1 MKPQCSVCLH
11 PMCFLHFFCTFW
23 ITITLKCLFYSI
35 GACDFESSCSWSNT
49 QANDNF
55 DWLVSSGKTTSR
67 FTGPPFDHTFQNAS
81 GHYIYLESSAPRV
94 QGDKAR
100 YISQAFPAQS
110 NAACLSFSF
119 YMYGA
124 NIGSLGV
131 YVLTN
136 TTADSLTN
144 EAQLWKLSGAAG
156 NSWMQGQ
163 MNIPTQY
170 SSKPFQLM
178 FEGIRG
184 NGYQGDIA
192 VDDISVDLTSG
203 CVTSPDYAK
212 PQSGMLNSFYYIV
225 CKFKIETGWSRNN
238 IELTS

>member
-1 MKPQCSVCLH
+1 
-11 PMCFLHFFCTFW
+11 
-23 ITITLKCLFYSI
+23 
-35 GACDFESSCSWSNT
+35 
-49 QANDNF
+49 
-55 DWLVSSGKTTSR
+55 
-67 FTGPPFDHTFQNAS
+67 
-81 GHYIYLESSAPRV
+81 
-94 QGDKAR
+94 
-100 YISQAFPAQS
+100 
-110 NAACLSFSF
+110 
-119 YMYGA
+119 MYGG

-144 EAQLWKLSGAAG
+144 EARLWKLSGAAG

-163 MNIPTQY
+163 MNISTQY

-203 CVTSPDYAK
+203 CVTSPDY
-212 PQSGMLNSFYYIV
+212 QGIMLNSFYYIV
-225 CKFKIETGWSRNN
+225 CEFKIETGWSRNN